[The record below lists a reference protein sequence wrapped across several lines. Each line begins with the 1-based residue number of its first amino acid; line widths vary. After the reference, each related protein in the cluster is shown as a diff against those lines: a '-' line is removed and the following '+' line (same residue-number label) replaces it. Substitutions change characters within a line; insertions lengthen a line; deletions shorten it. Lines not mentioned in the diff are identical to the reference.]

1 MKITIALAGNPNCGK
16 TTLFNAL
23 TGSNQFVGNWP
34 GVTVEKKEG
43 KLKKHND
50 VVITDLPGIY
60 SLSPYTLEE
69 VVARDYLIGE
79 RPNAILN
86 IIDGTNLERNLYLTT
101 QLVELGIPVVVAI
114 NMMDVVK
121 KNGDKI
127 NTQEL
132 SRELGCPVVEI
143 SALKGTGIQE
153 AAEAAVQAAQN
164 GHTVP
169 QHTFTG
175 VVEHALAHIEEAAVH
190 NLPEEQQRWYAIKI
204 FERDDKVL
212 AKMNLDAQVAAHIE
226 EDIKAAEE
234 ELDDDAESI
243 ITNERYVYIAS
254 IIKGCYKKKQVGKL
268 STSDKID
275 KIVTN
280 RWLGLP
286 IFAVV
291 MFLVYYI
298 SMVTVGSS
306 ATDWANDGVFGD
318 GWHLF
323 WIGTSQAADAEE
335 TYGDTDDILAGF
347 IDAYGTEDMA
357 DAIDTE
363 NENYSDANAK
373 AALDQLVAAT
383 PADASVTYTTEDEE
397 TLEKTDHAGTKKAAL
412 EEAVANYENTDYKEG
427 YGAPDASEYG
437 VWVPGIPVL
446 LGNLLEKA
454 NSPEWLSG
462 LLLDGIVA
470 GVGAVLGFVPQML
483 VLFFLLAILEGC
495 GYMSR
500 IAFVLDR
507 IFRKFGL
514 SGKSFIPMLI
524 GTGCGIPGVMASR
537 TIENERDRR
546 MTIMTTTF
554 IPCGAKVPFIAMI
567 AGAIFGGS
575 AIVSTSAYFI
585 GMAAI
590 IMSGIML
597 KKTKMFSGDPAPF
610 VMELPAY
617 HVPTLGN
624 VLRST
629 WERGWS
635 FIKKAGT
642 IILLSTIFVWFTT
655 YFGWVDGS
663 FQMLSED
670 QIDSSILAKIGNAI
684 AWIFS
689 PLGWGNWQATVAS
702 ITGLVAKENIV
713 GTLGILY
720 GGGDGTVYQN
730 IAAAFTG
737 ITGYSFLVFN
747 LLCAPCFAA
756 IGAIKREMNNRG
768 WTWFA
773 IGYQCGFA
781 YCIALMINQFGSVF
795 VGKTNII
802 GLIFAVVILALMI
815 YMLFRP
821 YKEAETLST
830 KEATASVK

>member
-1 MKITIALAGNPNCGK
+1 MEKQIKIALAGNPNSGK

-43 KLKKHND
+43 KLKKHDD
-50 VVITDLPGIY
+50 VAIMDLPGIY

-69 VVARDYLIGE
+69 VVARNYLITE
-79 RPNAILN
+79 RPDAILN

-101 QLVELGIPVVVAI
+101 QLTELGIPVVIAI
-114 NMMDVVK
+114 NMMDVVR

-127 NTQEL
+127 NVDEL
-132 SRELGCPVVEI
+132 SRELGCKIVEI
-143 SALKGTGIQE
+143 SALKGEGIME
-153 AAEAAVQAAQN
+153 AAEAAVQAAKSTK
-164 GHTVP
+164 TVP
-169 QHTFTG
+169 MHTFSG
-175 VVEHALAHIEEAAVH
+175 PVEHAIAHIEEAAVH

-212 AKMNLDAQVAAHIE
+212 DQLKIDPTVMAHIE
-226 EDIKAAEE
+226 EDIKAAEK

-243 ITNERYVYIAS
+243 ITNERYVYIAE
-254 IIKGCYKKKQVGKL
+254 IIKACYKKKNAGQL
-268 STSDKID
+268 SASDKID
-275 KIVTN
+275 RIVTN

-286 IFAVV
+286 IFAAV

-298 SMVTVGSS
+298 SMVTVGSA
-306 ATDWANDGVFGD
+306 ATDWANDGLFGD

-323 WIGTSQAADAEE
+323 GIGSGEYTEVA
-335 TYGDTDDILAGF
+335 
-347 IDAYGTEDMA
+347 DAYGEASLVVDGYEAYIEENGALAA
-357 DAIDTE
+357 DGTF
-363 NENYSDANAK
+363 
-373 AALDQLVAAT
+373 
-383 PADASVTYTTEDEE
+383 TYDVEDEE
-397 TLEKTDHAGTKKAAL
+397 TLAVTTETATLADYEKAKATL
-412 EEAVANYENTDYKEG
+412 DEIGDE
-427 YGAPDASEYG
+427 PDPADYG
-437 VWVPGIPVL
+437 VWVPGVPVL
-446 LGNLLEKA
+446 VGNALESA
-454 NSPEWLSG
+454 GAADWLSG
-462 LLLDGIVA
+462 LILDGIVA

-483 VLFFLLAILEGC
+483 VLFLLLAFLEAC
-495 GYMSR
+495 GYMAR

-575 AIVSTSAYFI
+575 AWVSTSAYFI

-590 IMSGIML
+590 VISGIML
-597 KKTKMFSGDPAPF
+597 KKTKMFAGEPAPF

-617 HVPTLGN
+617 HWPTLGN
-624 VLRST
+624 VLRSM

-642 IILLSTIFVWFTT
+642 IILLSTIFVWFTS
-655 YFGWVDGS
+655 YFGWVDGT
-663 FQMLSED
+663 FQMLSDD
-670 QIDSSILAKIGNAI
+670 QIDCSILAAIGGAI
-684 AWIFS
+684 DWIFA
-689 PLGWGNWQATVAS
+689 PLGWGNWQAVVAS

-713 GTLGILY
+713 GTLGVLY
-720 GGGDGTVYQN
+720 GGGDGSVYDAM
-730 IAAAFTG
+730 AAAFTG
-737 ITGYSFLVFN
+737 ITAYSFLVFN

-756 IGAIKREMNNRG
+756 IGAIKREMNSRK

-773 IGYQCGFA
+773 IGYQCVFA
-781 YCIALMINQFGSVF
+781 YVIALMINQFGGLF
-795 VGKTNII
+795 TGNANILGVI
-802 GLIFAVVILALMI
+802 VAVILLAGII
-815 YMLFRP
+815 YMLCKP
-821 YKEAETLST
+821 YKEAT
-830 KEATASVK
+830 KLSVK

>member
-1 MKITIALAGNPNCGK
+1 MDKQIKIALAGNPNSGK

-43 KLKKHND
+43 KLKKHDD
-50 VVITDLPGIY
+50 VTIMDLPGIY

-69 VVARDYLIGE
+69 VVARNYLIDQ
-79 RPNAILN
+79 RPDAILN

-101 QLVELGIPVVVAI
+101 QLTELGIPVVIAI
-114 NMMDVVK
+114 NMMDVVR

-127 NTQEL
+127 NVEEL
-132 SRELGCPVVEI
+132 SRELGCKIVEI
-143 SALKGTGIQE
+143 SALKGEGVME
-153 AAEAAVQAAQN
+153 AAEAAIEAAKSTK
-164 GHTVP
+164 TVP
-169 QHTFTG
+169 MHTFSG
-175 VVEHALAHIEEAAVH
+175 PVEHAIAHIEEAAVH
-190 NLPEEQQRWYAIKI
+190 GLPEEQQRWYAIKI

-212 AKMNLDAQVAAHIE
+212 AKLDIPAEIMAHIDT
-226 EDIKAAEE
+226 DIKAAEK

-243 ITNERYVYIAS
+243 ITNERYVYIAE
-254 IIKGCYKKKQVGKL
+254 IIKACYKKKNAGQL

-275 KIVTN
+275 RVVTN

-286 IFAVV
+286 IFALV
-291 MFLVYYI
+291 MFIVYYL
-298 SMVTVGSS
+298 SMVTVGSA
-306 ATDWANDGVFGD
+306 ATDWANDGLFGD
-318 GWHLF
+318 GWHLLG
-323 WIGTSQAADAEE
+323 IGSAEYNEVAEEYGDASLIVDGYNAYIEENGALAADGTF
-335 TYGDTDDILAGF
+335 TYD
-347 IDAYGTEDMA
+347 
-357 DAIDTE
+357 
-363 NENYSDANAK
+363 
-373 AALDQLVAAT
+373 V
-383 PADASVTYTTEDEE
+383 EDEE
-397 TLEKTDHAGTKKAAL
+397 TLAVETETATMADYEKAKATLAEL
-412 EEAVANYENTDYKEG
+412 GEEPDPAN
-427 YGAPDASEYG
+427 YG

-446 LGNLLEKA
+446 VGNLLESA
-454 NSPEWLSG
+454 GASEWLNG
-462 LLLDGIVA
+462 LILDGIVA

-483 VLFFLLAILEGC
+483 VLFLLLAFLEAC
-495 GYMSR
+495 GYMAR

-575 AIVSTSAYFI
+575 AWVSTSAYFI

-590 IMSGIML
+590 IISGIML
-597 KKTKMFSGDPAPF
+597 KKTKMFAGDPAPF

-617 HVPTLGN
+617 HWPTLGN
-624 VLRST
+624 VLRSM

-655 YFGWVDGS
+655 YFGWVDGT
-663 FQMLSED
+663 FRMLDESE
-670 QIDSSILAKIGNAI
+670 IDSSILAAIGGAI
-684 AWIFS
+684 AWIFA

-720 GGGDGTVYQN
+720 GGGDGSVYDAM
-730 IAAAFTG
+730 AAAFTG

-756 IGAIKREMNNRG
+756 IGAIKREMNNAK

-781 YCIALMINQFGSVF
+781 YVIALMINQFGGLFTGSA
-795 VGKTNII
+795 NIL
-802 GLIFAVVILALMI
+802 GVIVAAALLAGMI
-815 YMLFRP
+815 YMLVRP
-821 YKEAETLST
+821 YKEAT
-830 KEATASVK
+830 KLSVK

>member
-1 MKITIALAGNPNCGK
+1 MESNIKIALAGNPNCGK

-43 KLKKHND
+43 KLKKFD
-50 VVITDLPGIY
+50 GVSVVDLPGIY

-69 VVARDYLIGE
+69 VVARNFLIGE
-79 RPNAILN
+79 RPDAILN

-101 QLVELGIPVVVAI
+101 QLTELGIPVVVAV
-114 NMMDVVK
+114 NMMDIVR
-121 KNGDKI
+121 KNGDVI
-127 NTQEL
+127 NIKEL
-132 SRELGCPVVEI
+132 SRELGCKVIEI
-143 SALKGTGIQE
+143 SALKGDGVADAATAAVE
-153 AAEAAVQAAQN
+153 AARS
-164 GHTVP
+164 GKTIPMHS
-169 QHTFTG
+169 FSG

-190 NLPEEQQRWYAIKI
+190 GLPEEQQRWYAIKI
-204 FERDDKVL
+204 FEHDDKVL
-212 AKMNLDAQVAAHIE
+212 ARLDIDPEVMAHIDA
-226 EDIKAAEE
+226 DISAAED

-243 ITNERYVYIAS
+243 ITNERYLYIAS
-254 IIKGCYKKKQVGKL
+254 IIKACYKKKNAGKL

-291 MFLVYYI
+291 MFLVYWVA
-298 SMVTVGSS
+298 MVAVGAP

-318 GWHLF
+318 GWHLLG
-323 WIGTSQAADAEE
+323 IGSAD
-335 TYGDTDDILAGF
+335 YN
-347 IDAYGTEDMA
+347 DA
-357 DAIDTE
+357 
-363 NENYSDANAK
+363 SDEYT
-373 AALDQLVAAT
+373 AALQAVGAFLGEELDPEAEDF
-383 PADASVTYTTEDEE
+383 DASAALAQLKDFKTSEKTAQIDVEDEE
-397 TLEKTDHAGTKKAAL
+397 TLAMNTMTAYYDTLPEGADKLDDVVQMTYVD
-412 EEAVANYENTDYKEG
+412 AVKYFESKGFD
-427 YGAPDASEYG
+427 APDPASYG

-446 LGNLLEKA
+446 VGEGLEAA
-454 NSPEWLSG
+454 NAAPWLSG
-462 LLLDGIVA
+462 LINDGIVA

-483 VLFFLLAILEGC
+483 VLFLMLAFLEAC
-495 GYMSR
+495 GYMAR

-507 IFRKFGL
+507 VFRKLGL

-524 GTGCGIPGVMASR
+524 GVGCGVPGVMASR

-546 MTIMTTTF
+546 MTVMTTTF

-567 AGAIFGGS
+567 AGALFGGS
-575 AIVSTSAYFI
+575 AWVSTSAYFI

-590 IMSGIML
+590 IVSGIML
-597 KKTKMFSGDPAPF
+597 KKTRRFAGDPAPF

-617 HVPTLGN
+617 HMPTVGN
-624 VLRST
+624 VLRPM

-670 QIDSSILAKIGNAI
+670 QIDSSILAKIGGAV
-684 AWIFS
+684 AWIFT

-702 ITGLVAKENIV
+702 VTGLVAKENIV

-730 IAAAFTG
+730 IAMAFTG

-781 YCIALMINQFGSVF
+781 YVVALMINQFGNLFTGNVN
-795 VGKTNII
+795 VI
-802 GLIFAVVILALMI
+802 GLIFAVAALALI
-815 YMLFRP
+815 VYMLVRP
-821 YKEAETLST
+821 YKEASTLST
-830 KEATASVK
+830 KAAETV